1 MRALASSVSGV
12 GDGNLGVPPSRQGA
26 RHKRGLVDHFTLSDH
41 HNLGEL
47 PGLVDHPY
55 LANFDIHFYPTFRF
69 TFLVQRG
76 RNNDSFRHRAV
87 SVRRSI

>member
-26 RHKRGLVDHFTLSDH
+26 RHKCGLVDHFTLSGH

-69 TFLVQRG
+69 TFLG
-76 RNNDSFRHRAV
+76 PSEGL
-87 SVRRSI
+87 